1 MTYKLVNKHSSFCG
15 CQDES
20 ETLFVGSLEDCE
32 IAKRIVTRRLWDMSK
47 INDIVIV
54 EIESTYVS
62 LEDMKKDYL
71 KDK

>member
-1 MTYKLVNKHSSFCG
+1 MTYKVVNKHSSFYG
-15 CQDES
+15 CQDVP
-20 ETLFVGSLEDCE
+20 ETLFVGSLEDCK
-32 IAKRIVTRRLWDMSK
+32 IAKSIVIRRLWDMSK

-54 EIESTYVS
+54 EIESTYIS